1 MRVTVVRLS
10 GRRQFPG
17 GGWGGCWGWRWPG
30 RLGTLQLEGEI
41 VGSDGAGPGRPPQAP
56 RGRHIPLPGTLNF
69 RDTGGYPVAGG
80 GTVAWRML
88 LRSDGLSRVDGV
100 GASMLA
106 EFGLRTVL
114 DLRTSYEVE
123 IAPSPD
129 LNGHGTV
136 TLNISLIGEDFSGL
150 PTELGAVYDF
160 IVDARGDAIGAAVR
174 SLARPG
180 ALPGLVHCT
189 AGKDRTGIVIAF
201 VLAAIGVPDE
211 HIAADYAL
219 TGRYLYATNEA
230 AIGFVSADTGMSE
243 QLTADLLA
251 SPPELILRAL
261 DRARGHGGIDAYLA
275 AHGVTASDLG
285 RLRRAL
291 VS

>member
-1 MRVTVVRLS
+1 
-10 GRRQFPG
+10 
-17 GGWGGCWGWRWPG
+17 
-30 RLGTLQLEGEI
+30 
-41 VGSDGAGPGRPPQAP
+41 
-56 RGRHIPLPGTLNF
+56 
-69 RDTGGYPVAGG
+69 VAGG
-80 GTVAWRML
+80 GTVAWRTL
-88 LRSDGLSRVDGV
+88 LRSDRLSRVDGA
-100 GASMLA
+100 GAGMLA
-106 EFGLRTVL
+106 ELGLRTVI
-114 DLRTSYEVE
+114 DLRTSYETQL
-123 IAPSPD
+123 APSPD
-129 LNGHGTV
+129 LHAQGTV

-150 PTELGAVYDF
+150 PAELAGVYDF
-160 IVDARGDAIGAAVR
+160 IVDARGEAIGAAVR

-219 TGRYLYATNEA
+219 TSRYLYTAMTEA
-230 AIGFVSADTGMSE
+230 IEFINPVTGALEPLPDELM
-243 QLTADLLA
+243 A

-261 DRARGHGGIDAYLA
+261 DRARGRGGVDAYLA

-291 VS
+291 VA